1 MENIIDNQNA
11 AGMGLSSNS
20 IELLNQTRKWTMFLS
35 ILGFIFIGFI
45 IIAGFS
51 MQALTSNMGNEMPG
65 MTSGMPGAFTVVYII
80 IGLLYFYPVYSLFM
94 FSKTSKE
101 AVTNM
106 NQTALEESFKHQRNM
121 YRFMGILTIII
132 LVFYVLVVL
141 FAVGNMI

>member
-11 AGMGLSSNS
+11 AGMSLSSNS
-20 IELLNQTRKWTMFLS
+20 IEWLNQTRKWTMFLS

-51 MQALTSNMGNEMPG
+51 MQALMSNVGSEIPG
-65 MTSGMPGAFTVVYII
+65 MTSGMTGAITVVYII

-106 NQTALEESFKHQRNM
+106 NHTALEESFKHQRNM
-121 YRFMGILTIII
+121 YRFMGIFTIVI
-132 LVFYVLVVL
+132 LAIYVLVL
-141 FAVGNMI
+141 LVGVGSMM